1 MATVQ
6 GVDTQELESKVKE
19 MYKGVAEN
27 PHASYHFEMGRGVAE
42 RLGYQTDLLDGIP
55 DQAIESFAGVG
66 YYFDL
71 ADLSAGEAVLDL
83 GSGSGTDV
91 FCAAVQVGESGRVVG
106 VDMTPEQ
113 LDKAESLGAAAG
125 FDQVRFV
132 SAHIEQLPFDDKTF
146 DVVVS
151 NGVINLSPDKE
162 RVFREVARV
171 LRPGGRAAIAD
182 IIAERHMKERTVCNT
197 DLWAACIAGAAQRDD
212 YRDAIEA
219 AGLRIDELR
228 ENTGYRFI
236 SDQAQEAT
244 QTYGVKSISFL
255 ATKQG

>member
-6 GVDTQELESKVKE
+6 GVDTQELETKVKH
-19 MYKGVAEN
+19 MYRDVAED
-27 PHASYHFEMGRGVAE
+27 PHGSYHFEMGRGLAE
-42 RLGYQTDLLDGIP
+42 RLGYPADVLDRIP

-71 ADLSAGEAVLDL
+71 ADLGEGEAVLDL

-91 FCAAVQVGESGRVVG
+91 FCAAARVGESGRVVG

-113 LDKAESLGAAAG
+113 LEKAESLRAKAG
-125 FDQVRFV
+125 FDQVEFV
-132 SAHIEQLPFDDKTF
+132 SAHIEQLPFDDEGF

-151 NGVINLSPDKE
+151 NGVINLSPDKQ
-162 RVFREVARV
+162 RVFSEVARV

-182 IIAERHMKERTVCNT
+182 IIAEQHMKESTVCNT

-219 AGLRIDELR
+219 AGLRLDELR

-244 QTYGVKSISFL
+244 QKYGVKSISFL
-255 ATKQG
+255 ATKS

>member
-6 GVDTQELESKVKE
+6 GVDTQELESKVKH

-27 PHASYHFEMGRGVAE
+27 PHGAYHFEMGRGVAE
-42 RLGYQTDLLDGIP
+42 RLGYSTEVLNRIP
-55 DQAIESFAGVG
+55 AEAIESFAGVG
-66 YYFDL
+66 HYFDL
-71 ADLSAGEAVLDL
+71 ADLREGEAVLDL

-91 FCAAVQVGESGRVVG
+91 FCAAVQIGESGRVVG

-113 LDKAESLGAAAG
+113 LDKAESLRARAG
-125 FDQVRFV
+125 FDQVEFV
-132 SAHIEQLPFDDKTF
+132 NTHIERLPFDDESF

-151 NGVINLSPDKE
+151 NGVINLSPDKQQ
-162 RVFREVARV
+162 VFAEIARV

-182 IIAERHMKERTVCNT
+182 IIAERHMKESTVCNT
-197 DLWAACIAGAAQRDD
+197 DLWAACIAGAAQRDE

-219 AGLRIDELR
+219 AGLRIGEFR
-228 ENTGYRFI
+228 ENADYRFI

-244 QTYGVKSISFL
+244 QTYGVKSVSFL
-255 ATKQG
+255 ATKKG

>member
-1 MATVQ
+1 MATEQ
-6 GVDTQELESKVKE
+6 GVDTQELESKVKH
-19 MYKGVAEN
+19 MYRDVAED
-27 PHASYHFEMGRGVAE
+27 PHGSYHFEMGRELAE
-42 RLGYQTDLLDGIP
+42 RLGYPPDVLDRVP
-55 DQAIESFAGVG
+55 DEAIESFAGVG

-71 ADLSAGEAVLDL
+71 ADLSEGEAVLDL

-113 LDKAESLGAAAG
+113 LEKAESLRAKAG
-125 FDQVRFV
+125 FDQVELV
-132 SAHIEQLPFDDKTF
+132 SSHIEQLPFEGESF

-151 NGVINLSPDKE
+151 NGVINLSPDKQQ
-162 RVFREVARV
+162 VFREVARV

-182 IIAERHMKERTVCNT
+182 IIAERHMKESTVCNT

-212 YRDAIEA
+212 YREAIEA
-219 AGLRIDELR
+219 TGLRLDELR
-228 ENTGYRFI
+228 ENAEYRFI

-244 QTYGVKSISFL
+244 QSYGVKSVSLL
-255 ATKQG
+255 ATKG

>member
-6 GVDTQELESKVKE
+6 GVDTEELESKVKD

-42 RLGYQTDLLDGIP
+42 RLGYSTEVLNRIP
-55 DQAIESFAGVG
+55 AEAIESFAGVG
-66 YYFDL
+66 HYFDL
-71 ADLSAGEAVLDL
+71 ADLREGEAVLDL

-91 FCAAVQVGESGRVVG
+91 FCAAVQIGESGRVVG

-113 LDKAESLGAAAG
+113 LDKAESLRARAG
-125 FDQVRFV
+125 FDQVEFV
-132 SAHIEQLPFDDKTF
+132 NTHIERLPFDDESF

-151 NGVINLSPDKE
+151 NGVINLSPDKQQ
-162 RVFREVARV
+162 VFAEIARV

-182 IIAERHMKERTVCNT
+182 IIAERHMKESTVCNT
-197 DLWAACIAGAAQRDD
+197 DLWAACIAGAAQRDE

-219 AGLRIDELR
+219 AGLQIGELR
-228 ENTGYRFI
+228 ENADYRFI

-244 QTYGVKSISFL
+244 QTYGVKSVSFL
-255 ATKQG
+255 ATKKG

>member
-6 GVDTQELESKVKE
+6 GVDTQELESKVKH
-19 MYKGVAEN
+19 MYRDVAEN
-27 PHASYHFEMGRGVAE
+27 PHGSYHFEMGRGVAE
-42 RLGYQTDLLDGIP
+42 RLGYPVEVLDRIP
-55 DQAIESFAGVG
+55 DEAIESFAGVG

-71 ADLSAGEAVLDL
+71 ADLSEGETVLDL

-113 LDKAESLGAAAG
+113 LDKAESLRARAG
-125 FDQVRFV
+125 FDQVEFV
-132 SAHIEQLPFDDKTF
+132 SAHIEQLPFAAESF

-151 NGVINLSPDKE
+151 NGVINLSPDKQ
-162 RVFREVARV
+162 RVFGEMARL

-182 IIAERHMKERTVCNT
+182 IIAERHMKQSTVCNT

-219 AGLRIDELR
+219 AGLRIAQLR
-228 ENTGYRFI
+228 ENSQYRFI

-244 QTYGVKSISFL
+244 QKYGVKSISLL
-255 ATKQG
+255 ATRS

>member
-6 GVDTQELESKVKE
+6 GVDTQELESKVKH
-19 MYKGVAEN
+19 MYRGVAEN
-27 PHASYHFEMGRGVAE
+27 PHGSYHFEMGHGVAE
-42 RLGYQTDLLDGIP
+42 RLGYPSEVLDRVP
-55 DQAIESFAGVG
+55 EEAIESFAGVG

-71 ADLSAGEAVLDL
+71 ADLSEGETVLDL

-113 LDKAESLGAAAG
+113 LNKAGSLRAKAG
-125 FDQVRFV
+125 FDQVEFV
-132 SAHIEQLPFDDKTF
+132 SAHIEQLPFDAESF

-151 NGVINLSPDKE
+151 NGVINLSPDKQ
-162 RVFREVARV
+162 RVFREIARV

-182 IIAERHMKERTVCNT
+182 IIAERHMKQSTVCNT

-212 YRDAIEA
+212 YRDAIES

-228 ENTGYRFI
+228 ENGNYRFI
-236 SDQAQEAT
+236 SEQAQEAT
-244 QTYGVKSISFL
+244 QKYGVKSVSFL
-255 ATKQG
+255 ATRR

>member
-6 GVDTQELESKVKE
+6 GVDTEELESKVKH
-19 MYKGVAEN
+19 MYRGVAEN
-27 PHASYHFEMGRGVAE
+27 PHGSYHFEMGHGVAE
-42 RLGYQTDLLDGIP
+42 RLGYRPEVLDRIP
-55 DQAIESFAGVG
+55 DETIESFAGVG

-71 ADLSAGEAVLDL
+71 ADLSEGETVLDL

-113 LDKAESLGAAAG
+113 LDKAESLRARAG
-125 FDQVRFV
+125 FDQVEFV
-132 SAHIEQLPFDDKTF
+132 SAHIEQLPFDAESF

-151 NGVINLSPDKE
+151 NGVINLSPDKQ
-162 RVFREVARV
+162 RVFGEMARV

-182 IIAERHMKERTVCNT
+182 IIAERHMKQSTVCNT

-219 AGLRIDELR
+219 AGLRVGELR
-228 ENTGYRFI
+228 ENSQYRFI
-236 SDQAQEAT
+236 SEQAQEAT
-244 QTYGVKSISFL
+244 QKYGVKSISLL
-255 ATKQG
+255 ATRS